1 MNYWITIAKE
11 AVTLTGYRT
20 YENIETL
27 PREEALKELAGA
39 EIVRRFA
46 SPFDHTIEIVIIKE
60 VA

>member
-11 AVTLTGYRT
+11 AETLTGYRT
-20 YENIETL
+20 YEKIETL
-27 PREEALKELAGA
+27 PREEALKKLVGV

-46 SPFDHTIEIVIIKE
+46 NPFDHTIEIVIIKE